1 MLSHTHMTVGQRS
14 GNNQKNDAMGLEAW
28 NKDRQSEWERGR
40 RKEKNGQT
48 CSLHVKLLIY
58 MPPLLAQCSA
68 AGRIVPNTNGLWLF
82 PGNSAIWTCADVN
95 SSTKHED
102 STRRRGEGEGEV
114 SHHAPLRW
122 GQMRRGWL
130 LRDAQR
136 PRGDEVLQSRLRHFW
151 KSSTLG
157 EGKNMPSL
165 SLSLCLFPAQMCPLC
180 TLCSLLSL

>member
-1 MLSHTHMTVGQRS
+1 MTVGQRS
-14 GNNQKNDAMGLEAW
+14 GNNQKNDATGLEAW
-28 NKDRQSEWERGR
+28 NKDRPSEWERGR

-58 MPPLLAQCSA
+58 MPPPAHCSA

-102 STRRRGEGEGEV
+102 GTRRRGEGEGEV

-130 LRDAQR
+130 LGDAQR
-136 PRGDEVLQSRLRHFW
+136 PRGDEVLQSRPRHFW

-165 SLSLCLFPAQMCPLC
+165 YISLCLFPAQTCPLC

>member
-1 MLSHTHMTVGQRS
+1 MKQRQTERVRER
-14 GNNQKNDAMGLEAW
+14 QK
-28 NKDRQSEWERGR
+28 K
-40 RKEKNGQT
+40 RKERAN
-48 CSLHVKLLIY
+48 LLITCEAANLHG
-58 MPPLLAQCSA
+58 PPAHCSA
-68 AGRIVPNTNGLWLF
+68 AGRIVPNANGLWLF

-102 STRRRGEGEGEV
+102 GTRRRGEGEGEV

-130 LRDAQR
+130 LGDAQR
-136 PRGDEVLQSRLRHFW
+136 PPGDEVLQSRPRHFW

-165 SLSLCLFPAQMCPLC
+165 SLYLSASFWLKRDHYVHYVHFWVCRGTDSVCPH
-180 TLCSLLSL
+180 